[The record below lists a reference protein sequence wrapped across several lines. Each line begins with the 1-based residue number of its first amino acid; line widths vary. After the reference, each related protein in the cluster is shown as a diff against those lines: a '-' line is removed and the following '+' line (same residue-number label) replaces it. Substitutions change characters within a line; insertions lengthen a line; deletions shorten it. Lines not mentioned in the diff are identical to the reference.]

1 MYYGYENKQTGER
14 IMDSELDDKIEEE
27 LNELYPMVDICG
39 SQFEAGTILREISP
53 VTFRCIVADSEE
65 WEESKSFDTIEKF
78 DAWLEGE
85 D

>member
-27 LNELYPMVDICG
+27 LNELYPMVSICG
-39 SQFEAGTILREISP
+39 LEYGSGTALREVDPIA
-53 VTFRCIVADSEE
+53 FRCIVAYTYHRV
-65 WEESKSFDTIEKF
+65 ESKSFDTIEKF